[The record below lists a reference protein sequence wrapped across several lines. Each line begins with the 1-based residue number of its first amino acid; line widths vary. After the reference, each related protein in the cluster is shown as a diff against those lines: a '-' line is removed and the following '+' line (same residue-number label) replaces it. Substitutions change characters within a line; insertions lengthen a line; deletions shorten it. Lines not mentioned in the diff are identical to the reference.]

1 MANQNVGGKRAA
13 EDNLLLAKRI
23 RVDSSPDE
31 PLSVPLDAVCYGM
44 VRSLPD
50 CDFISSVFAKITSQL
65 IDLNCQLLRGGP
77 KLDTLCLLDNDIEYV
92 ALRLTLDERR
102 ITIGSADQS
111 DFAQLNSLAASVLHG
126 IAHNVTLKAYVSRKS
141 CQTLLDMSKSS
152 ERGALAR
159 FKLNINVFG
168 LRSDSV
174 LVGETLS
181 NSDLFLQ
188 EPYHRT
194 ENLDYNNPHVWTFD
208 NLPDIDIWLAGLS
221 RGKPISEQMI
231 GEHGWNQVLDG
242 LSNFDS
248 GHKDLEVSCLSVQLL
263 KCASPHPIIGIKLT
277 RHVGTR

>member
-126 IAHNVTLKAYVSRKS
+126 IAHNVTLEAYMSRDS

-181 NSDLFLQ
+181 NNDLFLQ

-221 RGKPISEQMI
+221 RGKPIGEQMI

-248 GHKDLEVSCLSVQLL
+248 
-263 KCASPHPIIGIKLT
+263 
-277 RHVGTR
+277 